1 MKQYDVIA
9 LGELLIDFAPYSTN
23 EAGYP
28 ILSANPGGAPGNFL
42 AALARYGCKT
52 AMIGKVGDDSFGR
65 ALIGT
70 LQEAGIDT
78 RGILADPKVFTTLA
92 FVSLDASGNRDFSFA
107 RKPGADTC
115 LTPEEVD
122 ETLIADA
129 KIFHFGTLSL
139 TDEPAAEATRY
150 AIELA
155 KKHGALISLDPNLRK
170 PLWKR
175 EEDAR
180 EAIEWSLRQADI
192 IKISDEEIDWLW
204 GISPEEGAEKLL
216 REYRASLVYATLG
229 PKGCYATNGANRVT
243 VQSPAGIHVVDTTGA
258 GDIFGGS
265 AMSQFI
271 RCGKKPANLTE
282 TELRRIVGFA
292 CTAASLSTQTHG
304 GITSVPEWWDHQ
316 RSGVCGCGTE
326 NKRVNGTSAFSG
338 GEANQRLQLQP
349 AYITRAEAVYE
360 FTLLPGSAG
369 ELPGKTAEIIL
380 RAPRTGYV
388 TGFFALVTT
397 TVRK

>member
-122 ETLIADA
+122 ETLIA
-129 KIFHFGTLSL
+129 
-139 TDEPAAEATRY
+139 
-150 AIELA
+150 
-155 KKHGALISLDPNLRK
+155 SLDPNLRK

-271 RCGKKPANLTE
+271 RCGKKPADLTE

-304 GITSVPEWWDHQ
+304 GITSVPEYADVEQ
-316 RSGVCGCGTE
+316 KIKE
-326 NKRVNGTSAFSG
+326 
-338 GEANQRLQLQP
+338 
-349 AYITRAEAVYE
+349 
-360 FTLLPGSAG
+360 
-369 ELPGKTAEIIL
+369 
-380 RAPRTGYV
+380 
-388 TGFFALVTT
+388 
-397 TVRK
+397 

>member
-1 MKQYDVIA
+1 MIDVVA
-9 LGELLIDFAPYSTN
+9 LGEVLIDFASRGTDSN
-23 EAGYP
+23 GYP
-28 ILSANPGGAPGNFL
+28 LMQALPGGAPANFL
-42 AALARYGCKT
+42 AALTKYGKT
-52 AMIGKVGDDSFGR
+52 TAFLGKVGDDTFGH
-65 ALIGT
+65 LLVGT
-70 LQEAGIDT
+70 VKDAGIET
-78 RGILADPKVFTTLA
+78 RGIIVDPAVFTTLA
-92 FVSLDASGNRDFSFA
+92 FVTFDASGDRSFSFA

-150 AIELA
+150 AINLA

-180 EAIEWSLRQADI
+180 EAIEWSLHQADI

-229 PKGCYATNGANRVT
+229 PKGCYATNGVNRVT

-271 RCGKKPANLTE
+271 RCGKKPADLTE

-304 GITSVPEWWDHQ
+304 GITSVPEYADVEQ
-316 RSGVCGCGTE
+316 KIKE
-326 NKRVNGTSAFSG
+326 
-338 GEANQRLQLQP
+338 
-349 AYITRAEAVYE
+349 
-360 FTLLPGSAG
+360 
-369 ELPGKTAEIIL
+369 
-380 RAPRTGYV
+380 
-388 TGFFALVTT
+388 
-397 TVRK
+397 